1 MPTGYGHYSRHMI
14 IRIGSKSWHGVKNNY
29 SRISAVET
37 ILQWDEGSGPK
48 SDAIREAVKKTLDD
62 LYPKLEKM
70 ALFLKP
76 LCELPPLATAEPT
89 DRAYWEERATPEM
102 LQLTDQLLKLV
113 NQVEPKAVLRYVKNA
128 IGIQADGLPL
138 YFLWFIPQR
147 KCVLLEIKLPQSEEA
162 DKQLEEAGL
171 EVRSRDRNYRLR
183 ISGPVN
189 DKQRVVLLDLIRQ
202 AAEAD
207 AK

>member
-1 MPTGYGHYSRHMI
+1 MI

-29 SRISAVET
+29 SRVSGVET
-37 ILQWDEGSGPK
+37 ILKWSEGGEPK
-48 SDAIREAVKKTLDD
+48 TDAIRAAVKKTLDD

-76 LCELPPLATAEPT
+76 LCELPASPT
-89 DRAYWEERATPEM
+89 DRAVATDRASWEKRATPET
-102 LQLTDQLLKLV
+102 LQLTDHLLKLV
-113 NQVEPKAVLRYVKNA
+113 KEVEPKAVLRYVKNA

-147 KCVLLEIKLPQSEEA
+147 KGVLLEIKLPQSEEA